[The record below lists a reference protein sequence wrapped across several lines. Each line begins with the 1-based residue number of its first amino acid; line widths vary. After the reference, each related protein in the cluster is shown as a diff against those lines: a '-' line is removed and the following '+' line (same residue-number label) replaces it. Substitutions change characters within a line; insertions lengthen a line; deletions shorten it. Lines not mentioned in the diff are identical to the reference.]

1 MFMTTHSA
9 MRRVIAASVALA
21 ATGVVLAGATVAQ
34 AAPSAPVSVSDAG
47 SPGQGPYLAVPS
59 EQQGLARSAT
69 AMAPEITRSTV
80 ISRAKSWVGL
90 GLDYNQGGSYQ
101 NYRTDCSGYVSMAWK
116 LSASLATNTF
126 AANGVT
132 ETISKSELK
141 AGDALLDDDSG
152 NGGHVVLF
160 EKWADSSK
168 SSYMGLEFSGS
179 GVHYREIPYPY
190 FSGSNPEDYVPVRNK
205 SVIDD
210 APVRKATHDFTGD
223 NLDDLLGVDAD
234 NQLNL
239 YKNSGD
245 GSFSGSVAGSGWG
258 SMVQVAA
265 ADFDGDGDGDVVST
279 SEAGDLYLYIG
290 NGAGR
295 FGSPTVIGHGWGN
308 VRELA
313 AGDVTG
319 DGKADIVTVDGTDA
333 QLRLY
338 TGSGGDVDYTKVIGT
353 GWGSMTNLAVGDV
366 TGDRKA
372 DVVANRSDSGE
383 LNLYASTGSDVNFK
397 AQIGSSF
404 HLMNRLTLAD
414 INADG
419 KADVVAT
426 GRTTGDLNLYTSS
439 GGDITGAGVIGHG
452 WNTVKHLI

>member
-1 MFMTTHSA
+1 MSMTNRSA
-9 MRRVIAASVALA
+9 LRRVIAASVALA
-21 ATGVVLAGATVAQ
+21 ATGVVLAGSTAAQ
-34 AAPSAPVSVSDAG
+34 AATPVPTAVSDGG
-47 SPGQGPYLAVPS
+47 SPGQGPYTAVPS
-59 EQQGLARSAT
+59 GQQTLLQAT
-69 AMAPEITRSTV
+69 SEMAPPISRSTV

-90 GLDYNQGGSYQ
+90 GLDYNQSGSYA

-132 ETISKSELK
+132 ETISKGELK

-160 EKWADSSK
+160 EKWTDSTK
-168 SSYMGLEFSGS
+168 SSYMGLEFSSS
-179 GVHYREIPYPY
+179 GVHYRQIPYPY
-190 FSGSNPEDYVPVRNK
+190 FSGNSPEDYVPVRNK
-205 SVIDD
+205 SVVDD

-223 NLDDLLGVDAD
+223 NTDDLLSVDAD

-239 YKNSGD
+239 YRNTG
-245 GSFSGSVAGSGWG
+245 GGAFSGSVLGGGWG

-265 ADFDGDGDGDVVST
+265 ADFNGDGDSDVVST
-279 SEAGDLYLYIG
+279 SVAGDLYLYLG
-290 NGAGR
+290 NGGGFAA
-295 FGSPTVIGHGWGN
+295 PKVIGHGWNN

-319 DGKADIVTVDGTDA
+319 DGKADIVTIDETDA

-338 TGSGGDVDYTKVIGT
+338 TGSGVDVDYTKVIGT

-372 DVVANRSDSGE
+372 DVVANRADSGE
-383 LNLYASTGSDVNFK
+383 LNLYASTGSDVNFTK
-397 AQIGSSF
+397 QIGSSF
-404 HLMNRLTLAD
+404 QVMNRLTLAD

-439 GGDITGAGVIGHG
+439 GDDITGAGVIGHG
-452 WNTVKHLI
+452 WNTIKHLV